1 MRLVARLIGILLA
14 ACLAGVGGIAS
25 GLALYTWRIKRRAE
39 RTVPPAGRFLELDGT
54 RIHYTDAGTGPP
66 IVLIHG
72 LGGQLL
78 NFLPDSLRALRRHHR
93 VIALDRPGNGYSTRQ
108 AGTAPTLAAQAETVA
123 AFIAAL
129 ALQRPLLVGH
139 SFGGAV
145 ALRVALDHP
154 ELAGGLALLAPLTHP
169 YDAMPPMF
177 RRLAVRSPAL
187 RFLMSWTLVTPSA
200 MRHRDEVMRRVFA
213 PDPVSPAYAVA
224 GGGVLGLR
232 PSAFHATSSD
242 LVALDPSDLARTTGR
257 YGELRIPVG
266 ILFGTGDPILDHR
279 LNGIAMEERIPGLML
294 ELIPGGHML
303 PVTAPERSVALI
315 RRVAASMGNATPG

>member
-1 MRLVARLIGILLA
+1 MRLVARLVGVLLA
-14 ACLAGVGGIAS
+14 VCLAGVGGVAS
-25 GLALYTWRIKRRAE
+25 GLVLYTWRIKRRAE

-54 RIHYTDAGTGPP
+54 RIHYTDAGAGPP

-78 NFLPDSLRALRRHHR
+78 NFLPDSLQALRRDHR
-93 VIALDRPGNGYSTRQ
+93 VIALDRPGNGYSIRH
-108 AGTAPTLAAQAETVA
+108 AGTAPTLAAQAGTVA
-123 AFIAAL
+123 DFIAAL
-129 ALQRPLLVGH
+129 ALHRPLLVGH

-177 RRLAVRSPAL
+177 RRLAIRSPVW

-213 PDPVSPAYAVA
+213 PDPVSPEYAVA

-232 PSAFHATSSD
+232 PSAFYATSSD
-242 LVALDPSDLARTTGR
+242 LVALDPADLARTAER

-279 LNGIAMEERIPGLML
+279 LNGVAAEGKIPGLAL

-303 PVTAPERSVALI
+303 PVTAPERCIALV
-315 RRVAASMGNATPG
+315 RRIAAGMENAAPG

>member
-1 MRLVARLIGILLA
+1 MARLIGALLA
-14 ACLAGVGGIAS
+14 VCVAGIGGVAS

-54 RIHYTDAGTGPP
+54 GIHYTDAGAGPP

-78 NFLPDSLRALRRHHR
+78 NFLPDSLQALRRDHR
-93 VIALDRPGNGYSTRQ
+93 VIALDRPGNGYSTRL
-108 AGTAPTLAAQAETVA
+108 AMTAPTLAAQAETVA
-123 AFIAAL
+123 AFITAL
-129 ALQRPLLVGH
+129 GLHRPLLVGH

-145 ALRVALDHP
+145 AMRVALNHP
-154 ELAGGLALLAPLTHP
+154 ELAGGLALLSPLTHP

-177 RRLAVRSPAL
+177 RRLAIRSPMW

-224 GGGVLGLR
+224 GGGMLGLR
-232 PSAFHATSSD
+232 PSAFYATSSD
-242 LVALDPSDLARTTGR
+242 LVALEPADLARTSGR
-257 YGELRIPVG
+257 YGTLRIPVG
-266 ILFGTGDPILDHR
+266 ILFGTDDPILDPQ
-279 LNGIAMEERIPGLML
+279 LNGVAMQERIPDLLL

-303 PVTAPERSVALI
+303 PVTKPERSVTFI
-315 RRVAASMGNATPG
+315 RQVAARMDDAAPG